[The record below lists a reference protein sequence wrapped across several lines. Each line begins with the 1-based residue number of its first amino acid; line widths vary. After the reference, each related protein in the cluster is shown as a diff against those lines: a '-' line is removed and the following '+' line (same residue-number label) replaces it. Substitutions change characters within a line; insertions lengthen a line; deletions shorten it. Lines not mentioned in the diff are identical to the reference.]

1 MVQMLSFLESSMSI
15 AKLIYLSHTRS
26 DIAYAISVVCQSMN
40 DPNKRQVQAVDKFF
54 NTWRQAKE
62 RDYSS

>member
-54 NTWRQAKE
+54 NT
-62 RDYSS
+62 